1 MRVFAAAVLAAL
13 CLATMAGCSQT
24 KQPPPG
30 RWVGSYDTDDT
41 MIVARLEIAPNG
53 TIFLSAPDALNIG
66 AVSADQRAAMRD
78 RLAAG
83 LASSWGDVEP
93 RQMDFDGHVFRK
105 PGGIAPQME
114 WNPDTKRMTL
124 IVYLGMNTVRI
135 PMRAVADF
143 PGDPWSG

>member
-13 CLATMAGCSQT
+13 CLATMAGCSHT
-24 KQPPPG
+24 KQPPAG

-41 MIVARLEIAPNG
+41 MIVARLEIAANG

-83 LASSWGDVEP
+83 LASSWATSNPARWISTDTCSANPAASP
-93 RQMDFDGHVFRK
+93 RRWNGTPT
-105 PGGIAPQME
+105 PGG
-114 WNPDTKRMTL
+114 
-124 IVYLGMNTVRI
+124 
-135 PMRAVADF
+135 
-143 PGDPWSG
+143 